1 MKEPDT
7 YLGSQVSKFYIDGAE
22 NPEKPHW
29 AMSSEAYV
37 KQAVADVEVELSKV
51 DLIRKGT
58 IPDSRIFYLFSP
70 FFASHHIFMY
80 HCYMFCMGSKV
91 T

>member
-22 NPEKPHW
+22 NPEMPRW
-29 AMSSEAYV
+29 AMSSETYV

-51 DLIRKGT
+51 DLCLPT
-58 IPDSRIFYLFSP
+58 CDDSIVSRVL
-70 FFASHHIFMY
+70 
-80 HCYMFCMGSKV
+80 